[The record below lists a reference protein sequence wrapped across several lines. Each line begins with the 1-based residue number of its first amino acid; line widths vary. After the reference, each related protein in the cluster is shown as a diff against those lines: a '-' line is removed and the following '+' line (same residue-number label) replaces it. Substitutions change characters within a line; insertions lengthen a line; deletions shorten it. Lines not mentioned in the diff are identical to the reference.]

1 MKDKILLLGELKEHT
16 LCAEEFLLTKYR
28 VQRCSMVQEN
38 VEGMIKIMS
47 PDIVVACQLGE
58 DSNNQNIFKWLREQH
73 PEIPI
78 LFICS
83 EKEWREKKKFYEW
96 DEWQTLFTPLEQGEL
111 ILKTSYMIDVARRE
125 CEEKKR
131 ILVVDDNSI
140 VLRNIRQIL
149 KDKYEVVLAKSG
161 KQAVKTVVAQEVNL
175 LLLDYEMPDMNG
187 EETFKRIKNIKK
199 ARKIPVIFLTGV
211 SEREK
216 IVKALKLSPAGYVL
230 KPVKQNKLLQVVEE
244 VLDENRP
251 TEGINI
257 EELLLIYGESE
268 QDENSSEVEI

>member
-83 EKEWREKKKFYEW
+83 DAVRVPWVHFAFDDDFVLSVA
-96 DEWQTLFTPLEQGEL
+96 DET
-111 ILKTSYMIDVARRE
+111 
-125 CEEKKR
+125 
-131 ILVVDDNSI
+131 
-140 VLRNIRQIL
+140 
-149 KDKYEVVLAKSG
+149 
-161 KQAVKTVVAQEVNL
+161 
-175 LLLDYEMPDMNG
+175 
-187 EETFKRIKNIKK
+187 
-199 ARKIPVIFLTGV
+199 
-211 SEREK
+211 
-216 IVKALKLSPAGYVL
+216 
-230 KPVKQNKLLQVVEE
+230 
-244 VLDENRP
+244 
-251 TEGINI
+251 
-257 EELLLIYGESE
+257 
-268 QDENSSEVEI
+268 